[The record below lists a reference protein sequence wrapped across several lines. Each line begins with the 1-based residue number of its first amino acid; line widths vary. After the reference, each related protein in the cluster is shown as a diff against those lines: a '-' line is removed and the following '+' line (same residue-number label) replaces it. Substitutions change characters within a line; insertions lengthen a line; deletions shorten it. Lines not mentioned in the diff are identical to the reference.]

1 MKETI
6 YILKDYGKIN
16 IKLKEIMFSR
26 EISRSKLS
34 RRSIVSYD
42 LVNRYYNNKVT
53 RIDLDVISRFCYIL
67 NCDIY
72 DILEYTKSS

>member
-1 MKETI
+1 
-6 YILKDYGKIN
+6 
-16 IKLKEIMFSR
+16 MFSR

-72 DILEYTKSS
+72 DILEYTKKEDFTLP